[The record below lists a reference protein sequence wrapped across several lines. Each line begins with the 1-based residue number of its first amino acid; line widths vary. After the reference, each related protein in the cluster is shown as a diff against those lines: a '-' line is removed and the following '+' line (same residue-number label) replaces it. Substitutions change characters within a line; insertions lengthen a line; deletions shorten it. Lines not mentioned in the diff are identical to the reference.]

1 MNYSENNYLI
11 FGRAQKTKFIAVFW
25 EPIIPIIINQVSQ
38 KISHSEKGV
47 LVTEIHF
54 FWTPCT
60 IQLDSQNS

>member
-47 LVTEIHF
+47 LVTKINF
-54 FWTPCT
+54 L
-60 IQLDSQNS
+60 LDTMYN